1 MTQYVIFSTDRETMK
16 EKLEAARRTFKKG
29 TWENLIYGTSCSPL
43 WIMTTKEAAIIECRR
58 YNKQGVRS
66 QTYFAL
72 ELETYDK

>member
-29 TWENLIYGTSCSPL
+29 TWKNLIYGLSCSPL